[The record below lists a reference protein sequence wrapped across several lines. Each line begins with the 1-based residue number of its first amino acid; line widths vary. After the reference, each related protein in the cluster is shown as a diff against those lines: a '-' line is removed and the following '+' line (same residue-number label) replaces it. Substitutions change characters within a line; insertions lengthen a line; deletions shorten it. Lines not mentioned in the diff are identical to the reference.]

1 MTSEID
7 IAMKNVEKW
16 VGNPISRRMLKFVC
30 KKDKCGN
37 RLENAI
43 DSYTG
48 LIDKEKKLCWKCKI
62 AGMMVSFV
70 INRGISS
77 FGANKEEVKRRFRE
91 PVFKRGL
98 MNVLEGIAAYGVT
111 KPQIVNAPFLVVWD
125 FTKLCNLKCKHCYE
139 NAGEKMKDELT
150 TEEAKKLI
158 DEMADAGVVAIAF
171 SGGEPLTRKDFFE
184 VAKYAKDK
192 GMYVSIATN
201 GTLITKD
208 IAKYL
213 KYVVDYVEISLD
225 GKDAK
230 THNAFRGIPV
240 FDKVIEGIKNS
251 VAAGLYTCV
260 ATTVTKYNY
269 DQIEDIYTLVK
280 NLGVKR
286 FICFNF
292 IPTGKGV
299 EIIDYD
305 ISPEEREKLLNFLF
319 DKLEGDCAMKA
330 LSTAPQFARIA
341 VEREKGVPVG
351 HFYGG
356 AGLEGRARALA
367 DFIGG
372 CGAGRIYCSI
382 EPNGDVQPCVFMP
395 IKVGNVRKER
405 FLDIWHNSPTL
416 KTLRDRSLLKGH
428 CANCENKF
436 ICGGCRARAY
446 AYFNDITAPDPGCI
460 NNKDYWE
467 KLKKKEKAEIV

>member
-1 MTSEID
+1 MPSEID
-7 IAMKNVEKW
+7 IAIKSVEKW

-30 KKDKCGN
+30 RKDKCGN

-43 DSYTG
+43 DIYTG
-48 LIDKEKKLCWKCKI
+48 LIDKGKKLCWKCKI
-62 AGMMVSFV
+62 AGMIVSFV
-70 INRGISS
+70 VNRGASS
-77 FGANKEEVKRRFRE
+77 FGISKEEVKKE
-91 PVFKRGL
+91 LQKTVFKRGL

-111 KPQIVNAPFLVVWD
+111 KPQIVNAPFLVVWN
-125 FTKLCNLKCKHCYE
+125 FTKVCNLKCKHCYE

-158 DEMADAGVVAIAF
+158 NELVDSGVVAIAF
-171 SGGEPLTRKDFFE
+171 SGGEPLMRKDFFE
-184 VAKYAKDK
+184 IARYAKDK
-192 GMYVSIATN
+192 GLYVSIATN

-208 IAKYL
+208 IANKL
-213 KYVVDYVEISLD
+213 KDVVDYVEISLD
-225 GKDAK
+225 GKDAE
-230 THNAFRGIPV
+230 THNAFRGIPI

-251 VAAGLYTCV
+251 VEAGLYTCI

-269 DQIEDIYTLVK
+269 EQIEEIYKLAN

-292 IPTGKGV
+292 VPTGRGKK
-299 EIIDYD
+299 IIEYD
-305 ISPEEREKLLNFLF
+305 ISPEEREKLLNLLF
-319 DKLEGDCAMKA
+319 EKLVNNCKVEA

-356 AGLEGRARALA
+356 AGFEGKARALA

-372 CGAGRIYCSI
+372 CGAGRIYCAI
-382 EPNGDVQPCVFMP
+382 EPNGDIQPCVFMP
-395 IKVGNVRKER
+395 IKLGNVRREK
-405 FLDIWHNSPTL
+405 FLDIWHNSPIL

-428 CANCENKF
+428 CANCEHKF

-460 NNKDYWE
+460 SNNDYWNE
-467 KLKKKEKAEIV
+467 LKNKA